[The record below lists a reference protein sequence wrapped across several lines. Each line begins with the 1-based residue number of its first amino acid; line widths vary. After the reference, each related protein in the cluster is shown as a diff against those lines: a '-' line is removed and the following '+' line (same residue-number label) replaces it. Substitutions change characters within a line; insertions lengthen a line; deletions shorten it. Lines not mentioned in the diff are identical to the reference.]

1 MQSFKDWGELQ
12 RKSEPQDA
20 KGRAQ
25 RSKGEEKNPQE
36 MTTTSPCERCGA
48 VR

>member
-25 RSKGEEKNPQE
+25 RSKGEEKKPTGDDYYLA
-36 MTTTSPCERCGA
+36 M
-48 VR
+48 